1 MLLSRTSV
9 IWKSGWW
16 WITSRSGWLLELL
29 TELTK
34 LCFCYLRKHNFWLLK
49 LLETSFQGPFD
60 NGHFDRKF
68 STSLT
73 NCVSLAVEIGCF
85 DGSLRFKSR
94 LKRIKKYLLASC
106 RPEAR
111 YSTTT
116 LQLSWLTWG
125 SITLVTRSKQ
135 GAFRQIRK
143 RPHCAATSGPPVEC
157 LSISAPAKQ

>member
-1 MLLSRTSV
+1 M
-9 IWKSGWW
+9 
-16 WITSRSGWLLELL
+16 
-29 TELTK
+29 
-34 LCFCYLRKHNFWLLK
+34 
-49 LLETSFQGPFD
+49 
-60 NGHFDRKF
+60 
-68 STSLT
+68 
-73 NCVSLAVEIGCF
+73 
-85 DGSLRFKSR
+85 RFKSR

-125 SITLVTRSKQ
+125 WITLVTRFKQ

-157 LSISAPAKQ
+157 LSISAPARKKQYLQMISVCDENKCVLVLKSLFHFSCCMKLYRKVTKRVLVLLIRKPTSSSEWHLSQISPQRPTVSEISWQSAS